1 MAWSRER
8 MSVGSRRASPRAR
21 LPQRVFLLS
30 PANCNGKRAQ
40 LLFREDAAFDLA
52 RRVRSSAG
60 APLGEVFSFVSGLY
74 FRGKLTY
81 ASSFASTLDHARI
94 ITPGDGL
101 ERTGTAVR
109 LDDLA
114 RYAAVSIDAG
124 ESRYRLPLVRDC
136 RRLARGLSPDD
147 EVVLLGSIATP
158 KYLAILEP
166 IFGDR
171 LRVPR
176 DFIGRGD
183 MSRGALLLRAV
194 RAASELEYI
203 SARALRAGPADPL
216 P

>member
-1 MAWSRER
+1 
-8 MSVGSRRASPRAR
+8 
-21 LPQRVFLLS
+21 VF
-30 PANCNGKRAQ
+30 N
-40 LLFREDAAFDLA
+40 
-52 RRVRSSAG
+52 
-60 APLGEVFSFVSGLY
+60 FVSGLY
-74 FRGKLTY
+74 FRGLTTRRLRKPSTTL
-81 ASSFASTLDHARI
+81 ASSPRRQAWAH
-94 ITPGDGL
+94 
-101 ERTGTAVR
+101 GTAVR

-114 RYAAVSIDAG
+114 RYAAVSIGVG
-124 ESRYRLPLVRDC
+124 ESAIACRSSGC
-136 RRLARGLSPDD
+136 RRLARGLSPGD

-183 MSRGALLLRAV
+183 MSRGTLLLRAV

-203 SARALRAGPADPL
+203 PARALRAEPAAPL

>member
-1 MAWSRER
+1 VRQYHEDREVTAWFLLDLSPS
-8 MSVGSRRASPRAR
+8 MDFGSVQSLKRTVLIDFVATMAR
-21 LPQRVFLLS
+21 LLTRHGNRVG
-30 PANCNGKRAQ
+30 A
-40 LLFREDAAFDLA
+40 LF
-52 RRVRSSAG
+52 
-60 APLGEVFSFVSGLY
+60 Y
-74 FRGKLTY
+74 
-81 ASSFASTLDHARI
+81 
-94 ITPGDGL
+94 GDGL

-203 SARALRAGPADPL
+203 SARALRAEPADPL